1 MRMIYTHHP
10 HASIALKEAGAI
22 FVAIAIIVV
31 VALFV
36 LLFLNS
42 DRGSGDSEFKNKN
55 YWQDGAD
62 NYWEPSSPL
71 ALGNHALPIFHIIR
85 TYRACPAVHRRADG
99 VGLYGD
105 ACPLRNSNP
114 GHIL

>member
-1 MRMIYTHHP
+1 MLISLY
-10 HASIALKEAGAI
+10 KEAGAV

-62 NYWEPSSPL
+62 NYWEPSSPWHSVTMRYLSSISLGLIVLRRWPVRRRQPLPL
-71 ALGNHALPIFHIIR
+71 APCI
-85 TYRACPAVHRRADG
+85 PKKKW
-99 VGLYGD
+99 
-105 ACPLRNSNP
+105 
-114 GHIL
+114 

>member
-10 HASIALKEAGAI
+10 HASIALKEAWAI

-85 TYRACPAVHRRADG
+85 TYRTEALACQV
-99 VGLYGD
+99 
-105 ACPLRNSNP
+105 LRFRETSC
-114 GHIL
+114 

>member
-10 HASIALKEAGAI
+10 HASIALKEAGAV
-22 FVAIAIIVV
+22 FVAIAIIAV

-71 ALGNHALPIFHIIR
+71 ALGNHALPIFHITS
-85 TYRACPAVHRRADG
+85 TYRPCPAVHLCADG
-99 VGLYGD
+99 CGQYCD
-105 ACPLRNSNP
+105 ACLELRSVIA
-114 GHIL
+114 GV

>member
-10 HASIALKEAGAI
+10 NASIALKEAGAV

-42 DRGSGDSEFKNKN
+42 DKGSGDSEFKNKN

-62 NYWEPSSPL
+62 NYWEPSSSL
-71 ALGNHALPIFHIIR
+71 ALGHHALPIFHI
-85 TYRACPAVHRRADG
+85 TSTCRACPAVQRRAGG
-99 VGLYGD
+99 VGQYCD
-105 ACPLRNSNP
+105 ACLELRSVIA
-114 GHIL
+114 GV